1 MKTYQQLALLLADAG
16 VTTVFGVMGDGNMHW
31 IAAYREQPGCRWRP
45 AWHEA
50 GAVWMADGY
59 AAATGDVGVATV
71 TMGPGLAQSL
81 AALATAV
88 RVRRP
93 LLLIT
98 AALPTRVPPDAQDS
112 RQRDLVAATGAR
124 YVAARSAGEIPTA
137 LAIAL
142 ESARAGDVTVLAV
155 DLDVFLEPADG
166 ARAAVRG
173 TGTRAARHSD
183 PVALAAAADA
193 LRAATAPMV
202 VIGRGVRNADCL
214 DAALQLGR
222 RVGAVFATTLGGRTA
237 LPDEPF
243 DVGVIGM
250 MADPTARA
258 LAGRADV
265 VLVLGAALDRYNCD
279 GGDFARNAHV
289 IRVDSRPPDELWS
302 PSERT
307 TWLTGSVS
315 DIVPA
320 LTARLPE
327 AAARP
332 PEAAGI
338 RTPEVRAALAA
349 ERARQDALADLRPAD
364 GANPW
369 AMVAELDGALPAD
382 AYVVV
387 GIGHFWY
394 FVAPYLRPAPR
405 RTFHFACG
413 FGLIGQALPVAVGA
427 AAAVGEQHP
436 VVAIEGDGSLPMNV
450 QELQAAVRH
459 GVDLLLVVMN
469 NQAYGS
475 EYHKLALA
483 DLDVA
488 GSEFDTV
495 PFDVVEV
502 SRAMGATARR
512 AADPDELG
520 AALREL
526 LPLPGVR
533 VIDSQISRST
543 LSEVYERQHGR
554 PANH

>member
-31 IAAYREQPGCRWRP
+31 IAAYREQPDCRWRP
-45 AWHEA
+45 AWHEG

-98 AALPTRVPPDAQDS
+98 AALPTRVPPEAQDS

-155 DLDVFLEPADG
+155 DLDVFQEPADATAASVRG
-166 ARAAVRG
+166 NGTRVSRHAERAALDATV
-173 TGTRAARHSD
+173 
-183 PVALAAAADA
+183 DA

-202 VIGRGVRNADCL
+202 VIGRGVGNANCL

-222 RVGAVFATTLGGRTA
+222 RIGAVFATTLGGRTA

-243 DVGVIGM
+243 DLGVIGM
-250 MADPTARA
+250 MADPTARV

-289 IRVDSRPPDELWS
+289 IRVDIRPPDELWS

-307 TWLTGSVS
+307 TWLTGDVS
-315 DIVPA
+315 YVVPA
-320 LTARLPE
+320 LTAGLPE
-327 AAARP
+327 AA
-332 PEAAGI
+332 GM

-349 ERARQDALADLRPAD
+349 ERVRQDALADVTPVD

-394 FVAPYLRPAPR
+394 FVAPYLRPAPLR
-405 RTFHFACG
+405 RFHFACG

-427 AAAVGEQHP
+427 AAAVGDRHP
-436 VVAIEGDGSLPMNV
+436 VVAIEGDGSLLMNV

-483 DLDVA
+483 DLNVA
-488 GSEFDTV
+488 GSEFDAI

-512 AADPDELG
+512 AGDPDQLRAG
-520 AALREL
+520 LREL
-526 LPLPGVR
+526 LPLSGVR
-533 VIDSQISRST
+533 VIDAQISRST

-554 PANH
+554 ASHRQPTD

>member
-31 IAAYREQPGCRWRP
+31 ISAYREQPGCRWRP

-98 AALPTRVPPDAQDS
+98 AALPTRVPPEAQGS
-112 RQRDLVAATGAR
+112 RQRDLVTASGAQ
-124 YVAARSAGEIPTA
+124 YVTARSAGELPAA

-142 ESARAGDVTVLAV
+142 ESARAGDVTVLAI
-155 DLDVFLEPADG
+155 DLDVFLGSADSG
-166 ARAAVRG
+166 DAEVRG
-173 TGTRAARHSD
+173 TGTRAARHAE
-183 PVALAAAADA
+183 PLMLAAAADA

-222 RVGAVFATTLGGRTA
+222 RIGAVFATTLGGRMA

-243 DVGVIGM
+243 DMGVIGM
-250 MADPTARA
+250 MADPAARA
-258 LAGRADV
+258 LAARADV

-279 GGDFARNAHV
+279 GGDFARDAHV
-289 IRVDSRPPDELWS
+289 IRVDIRPPDELWS

-307 TWLTGSVS
+307 TWLTGNVS
-315 DIVPA
+315 DVVPA
-320 LTARLPE
+320 LTAELPE
-327 AAARP
+327 AV
-332 PEAAGI
+332 GI
-338 RTPEVRAALAA
+338 RTPDVRAVLAA
-349 ERARQDALADLRPAD
+349 ERARQDALTELRPVD

-394 FVAPYLRPAPR
+394 FVAPYLRPAPQR
-405 RTFHFACG
+405 RFHFACG

-427 AAAVGEQHP
+427 AAAVGDRQP
-436 VVAIEGDGSLPMNV
+436 VVAIEGDGSLLMNV

-459 GVDLLLVVMN
+459 GIDLLLVVMN

-483 DLDVA
+483 GLDVS
-488 GSEFDTV
+488 GSEFDTI

-512 AADPDELG
+512 AADPNQLR

-554 PANH
+554 PANR

>member
-1 MKTYQQLALLLADAG
+1 MKAYEQLALLLADAG

-31 IAAYREQPGCRWRP
+31 IAAYREQRGCQWRP

-59 AAATGDVGVATV
+59 AGATGDVGVATV

-81 AALATAV
+81 AALSTAA

-93 LLLIT
+93 VLLIT
-98 AALPTRVPPDAQDS
+98 AALRTRVPPEAQDS
-112 RQRDLVAATGAR
+112 PQRALVAASGAR
-124 YVAARSAGEIPTA
+124 YIAVQSASELPATLGTA
-137 LAIAL
+137 L
-142 ESARAGDVTVLAV
+142 EWARGGDVTVLAV
-155 DLDVFLEPADG
+155 DLDVFQEPAYV
-166 ARAAVRG
+166 AAASVRG
-173 TGTRAARHSD
+173 AGTRVARRVD
-183 PVALAAAADA
+183 ALALSAAADA
-193 LRAATAPMV
+193 LRTATAPMV
-202 VIGRGVRNADCL
+202 VIGRGVLAADCL
-214 DAALQLGR
+214 DAALQVGR

-243 DVGVIGM
+243 DLGVIGM

-258 LAGRADV
+258 IGGRADV

-279 GGDFARNAHV
+279 GGDFARDAHV
-289 IRVDSRPPDELWS
+289 IRVDIRPPGELWS

-307 TWLTGSVS
+307 TWLTGDVS
-315 DIVPA
+315 DVVPA
-320 LTARLPE
+320 LTALLPE
-327 AAARP
+327 AA
-332 PEAAGI
+332 GV
-338 RTPEVRAALAA
+338 RTLEVRSALAA
-349 ERARQDALADLRPAD
+349 ERARQDALPALHSMD

-369 AMVAELDGALPAD
+369 AMVAELNAMLPAD

-394 FVAPYLRPAPR
+394 FVAPYVRPGPR
-405 RTFHFACG
+405 RRFHFACG

-427 AAAVGEQHP
+427 AAALGDRHT
-436 VVAIEGDGSLPMNV
+436 VVAIEGDGSVVMNV

-483 DLDVA
+483 HLDVA
-488 GSEFDTV
+488 GSEFDAI

-502 SRAMGATARR
+502 SEAMGATARR
-512 AADPDELG
+512 AGDPEQLRE
-520 AALREL
+520 ALREL
-526 LPLPGVR
+526 LPVAGVR
-533 VIDSQISRST
+533 VIDAQISRST
-543 LSEVYERQHGR
+543 LSEVYQRQHGGA
-554 PANH
+554 PHH

>member
-1 MKTYQQLALLLADAG
+1 
-16 VTTVFGVMGDGNMHW
+16 V
-31 IAAYREQPGCRWRP
+31 
-45 AWHEA
+45 
-50 GAVWMADGY
+50 
-59 AAATGDVGVATV
+59 
-71 TMGPGLAQSL
+71 
-81 AALATAV
+81 
-88 RVRRP
+88 
-93 LLLIT
+93 
-98 AALPTRVPPDAQDS
+98 
-112 RQRDLVAATGAR
+112 
-124 YVAARSAGEIPTA
+124 
-137 LAIAL
+137 LAI
-142 ESARAGDVTVLAV
+142 
-155 DLDVFLEPADG
+155 DLDVFLDPADSVD
-166 ARAAVRG
+166 AEVPG
-173 TGTRAARHSD
+173 TGTRAARHAE
-183 PVALAAAADA
+183 PLALAAAADA

-202 VIGRGVRNADCL
+202 VIGRGVRNAGCL

-222 RVGAVFATTLGGRTA
+222 RIGAVFATTLGGRTA

-243 DVGVIGM
+243 DTGVIGM

-258 LAGRADV
+258 LAARADL

-279 GGDFARNAHV
+279 GGDFARDAHV
-289 IRVDSRPPDELWS
+289 IRVDIRPPDELWS

-307 TWLTGSVS
+307 TWLTGNVS
-315 DIVPA
+315 DVVPA
-320 LTARLPE
+320 LTAEL
-327 AAARP
+327 

-338 RTPEVRAALAA
+338 RTADVRAALAA
-349 ERARQDALADLRPAD
+349 ERARQDALAELRPVD

-394 FVAPYLRPAPR
+394 FVAPYLRPAPQR
-405 RTFHFACG
+405 RFHFACG

-427 AAAVGEQHP
+427 AAAVGDRQP
-436 VVAIEGDGSLPMNV
+436 VVAIEGDGSLLMNV

-483 DLDVA
+483 GLDVS
-488 GSEFDTV
+488 GSEFDTI

-512 AADPDELG
+512 AADPNQLR

-554 PANH
+554 PPNR